1 MKVLK
6 VQNCKS
12 TEPVLVTDCF
22 VGEGY
27 LQGDS
32 GSLPDVDIDYQS
44 DRRQEVKEYIEKRY
58 NHSGLQRV
66 FSAGTLTTLKVKAV
80 IKDVART
87 MRIPPS
93 LVNYFTAIFDDDKCD
108 YTGIFQLAFQNK
120 KIAKFIA
127 DYPQLFE
134 DIRSLMFQP
143 RSASIHASAL
153 LVTPDELDG
162 ETMECFDFTPIKKVD
177 GILVSEFDGYMLDE
191 LGLLKNDCLA
201 TKELSKLQ
209 TTMNVCN
216 KEYGANLSLE
226 SLATGS
232 LDDEKVYRLFGQG
245 YTQNIFQF
253 SPPVH
258 LQSVIILSYHTDT
271 LMSK

>member
-1 MKVLK
+1 M
-6 VQNCKS
+6 
-12 TEPVLVTDCF
+12 
-22 VGEGY
+22 
-27 LQGDS
+27 
-32 GSLPDVDIDYQS
+32 DIDYQS
-44 DRRQEVKEYIEKRY
+44 DRRQEVKEYIERRY

-87 MRIPPS
+87 MRVPPA
-93 LVNYFTAIFDDDKCD
+93 LVNYLTAIFDDDKCD
-108 YTGIFQLAFQNK
+108 YTGIFMLAAQNK
-120 KIAKFIA
+120 KVAKFIA

-134 DIRSLMFQP
+134 DIRTLMFQP

-162 ETMECFDFTPIKKVD
+162 EVMECFDYTPIKKVD

-209 TTMNVCN
+209 ATMAICN
-216 KEYGANLSLE
+216 QEYGTNLSLD
-226 SLATGS
+226 SLATGA
-232 LDDEKVYRLFGQG
+232 LDDEKVYELLGQG
-245 YTQNIFQF
+245 YTQTSSSFLL
-253 SPPVH
+253 VV
-258 LQSVIILSYHTDT
+258 LQSS
-271 LMSK
+271 

>member
-6 VQNCKS
+6 TKIVKNDKPVQAI
-12 TEPVLVTDCF
+12 DCF
-22 VGEGY
+22 VSDGY

-58 NHSGLQRV
+58 NHHGLQRV
-66 FSAGTLTTLKVKAV
+66 FSAGTMTTLKIKAV

-87 MRIPPS
+87 MRIPPA

-108 YTGIFQLAFQNK
+108 YAGVFQLAFQNK

-134 DIRSLMFQP
+134 DIRTLMFQP
-143 RSASIHASAL
+143 RSASVHASAL

-162 ETMECFDFTPIKKVD
+162 EAMECFDYTPIKKVD
-177 GILVSEFDGYMLDE
+177 DILVSEFDGYMLDE

-201 TKELSKLQ
+201 TKELSKIQ
-209 TTMNVCN
+209 ATISVCN
-216 KEYGANLSLE
+216 KEYGKNIWQRGFYDHVIRNREDYEEHMRYIAENP
-226 SLATGS
+226 ARWYC
-232 LDDEKVYRLFGQG
+232 DELYREE
-245 YTQNIFQF
+245 
-253 SPPVH
+253 
-258 LQSVIILSYHTDT
+258 
-271 LMSK
+271 